1 MNKDLKKIADYYGCE
16 AQRNQLIEEMAEVTA
31 AINRPHRAEKKQ
43 LISYDTPE
51 TEITELS
58 MNQFAIRAGA
68 YEDVVHEIA
77 DVEVCLKQVK
87 YLMEIDK
94 DKLKRILDAKIARQL
109 KRIEEEQKADVYS
122 YDYTQHTKR
131 PLACRRSNEPQQNS
145 NKEGA

>member
-16 AQRNQLIEEMAEVTA
+16 AQRNQLIEEMAELTA
-31 AINRPHRAEKKQ
+31 AINRLHRAEKKQ

-51 TEITELS
+51 TEITELN
-58 MNQFAIRAGA
+58 MNQYAIRAGA

-94 DKLKRILDAKIARQL
+94 GKLKRIRDAKTARQL
-109 KRIEEEQKADVYS
+109 KRIEAEQKQGLLSIQPAQ
-122 YDYTQHTKR
+122 TR
-131 PLACRRSNEPQQNS
+131 GE
-145 NKEGA
+145 